1 MIAKKCQIGSSF
13 RSASEYLM
21 HGTNARE
28 PNRGIVIDSNIPG
41 ATPREWSR
49 NVAAFRQL
57 RPTLGKAVY
66 HGSLN
71 PAPGDRL
78 LTDAELGEMARIFLD
93 EMGFATC
100 PYVIVRHP
108 SDDDGEQHRP
118 DHIHILALRIN
129 AKGETVSD
137 RNDYKRA
144 EAVTRRLE
152 TRFGLTPV
160 PPSTTNHKNKET
172 TTMTPEKQK
181 AIEARLDEAHDDA
194 SMSLNLGMMVEC
206 GDDDLSERRK
216 RDFKRE
222 LLSDA
227 YQQAVRDTFLDSV
240 RFVRR
245 NAKGLTIH
253 TTNGGRLVDSGDK
266 VAAFAMAPQ
275 SAAEQLIEMAI
286 LKGWD
291 SIVLRGDETFLRLA
305 MAVALQKGLSVRPID
320 ANQLQIWLAVKA
332 THGGSGG
339 GNGTRPI
346 METAPAPEPAAP
358 ATAVPVTVPADTPV
372 VPVKPRI
379 DLSPVA
385 GLTGL
390 GGILKRRQDMTSPQG
405 TDSAGV
411 PVNPIRPHP
420 FKR

>member
-1 MIAKKCQIGSSF
+1 MIAKKCSTSTSF
-13 RSASEYLM
+13 RAVSEYLM
-21 HGTNARE
+21 HGSRARE

-93 EMGFATC
+93 EMGFAAC
-100 PYVIVRHP
+100 PYLIVRHP
-108 SDDDGEQHRP
+108 SDDDGDQHRP

-129 AKGETVSD
+129 VKGETVSD

-144 EAVTRRLE
+144 EAVTRKLE
-152 TRFGLTPV
+152 SRFGLTPV
-160 PPSTTNHKNKET
+160 PPSTTNHKKKET

-181 AIEARLDEAHDDA
+181 AIEARLDENHDEA

-206 GDDDLSERRK
+206 GDEDLSERRK

-253 TTNGGRLVDSGDK
+253 TTDGGRLVDSGDK
-266 VAAFAMAPQ
+266 VAAFAMAPEL
-275 SAAEQLIEMAI
+275 AAMQLIEMAI

-291 SIVLRGDETFLRLA
+291 SIVLRGDEAFIRLA
-305 MAVALQKGLSVRPID
+305 MTIALQKGLSVRPID
-320 ANQLQIWLAVKA
+320 AKQLQIWLAVKA
-332 THGGSGG
+332 DHGGTGG
-339 GNGTRPI
+339 GNGIQSADVAIPT
-346 METAPAPEPAAP
+346 PEPVALANVPPVAAP
-358 ATAVPVTVPADTPV
+358 TPV

-379 DLSPVA
+379 DLSPLN
-385 GLTGL
+385 GMTGL
-390 GGILKRRQDMTSPQG
+390 DGVLKRRQDMQPQHG

-411 PVNPIRPHP
+411 PRNPFHRPP

>member
-41 ATPREWSR
+41 VTPREWSR

-57 RPTLGKAVY
+57 RPSLGKAVY

-100 PYVIVRHP
+100 PYLIVRHP
-108 SDDDGEQHRP
+108 SESDGDGHRP

-137 RNDYKRA
+137 RNDYRRA
-144 EAVTRRLE
+144 ETIVRRLE

-160 PPSTTNHKNKET
+160 PPSDNHNNKEML
-172 TTMTPEKQK
+172 MTPEKQK
-181 AIEARLDEAHDDA
+181 AIEARLDENHDQA
-194 SMSLNLGMMVEC
+194 SMALNLGMIVEC
-206 GDDDLSERRK
+206 GDANLSERRK
-216 RDFKRE
+216 REFKRE
-222 LLSDA
+222 LLSA
-227 YQQAVRDTFLDSV
+227 TYQQAIRDTFLDSI
-240 RFVRR
+240 RFIHPSARG
-245 NAKGLTIH
+245 GLTIH
-253 TTNGGRLVDSGDK
+253 TRDGGRLVDSGDK
-266 VAAFAMAPQ
+266 VAAFAMGSQ
-275 SAAEQLIEMAI
+275 VAAEQLIELAI
-286 LKGWD
+286 LKGWE
-291 SIVLRGDETFLRLA
+291 SVVLRGDEAFIRHA
-305 MAVALQKGLSVRPID
+305 MTVALQKGLAVKPTD
-320 ANQLQIWLAVKA
+320 ARQLTIWLDVKRK
-332 THGGSGG
+332 HGDSGDG
-339 GNGTRPI
+339 APPG
-346 METAPAPEPAAP
+346 APAAIVAPVADPAPTVADLVAVPIVP
-358 ATAVPVTVPADTPV
+358 ATPAT
-372 VPVKPRI
+372 PVKPSLVSG
-379 DLSPVA
+379 LS
-385 GLTGL
+385 GL
-390 GGILKRRQDMTSPQG
+390 GGLAKRRQEQQQPQG

-411 PVNPIRPHP
+411 PVNPLRPFP